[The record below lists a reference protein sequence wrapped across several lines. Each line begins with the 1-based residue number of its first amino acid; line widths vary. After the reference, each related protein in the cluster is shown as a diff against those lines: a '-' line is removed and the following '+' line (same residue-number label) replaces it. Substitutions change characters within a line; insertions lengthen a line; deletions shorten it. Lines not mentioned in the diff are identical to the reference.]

1 MIIKT
6 LSLGVNTTNCYI
18 LIDEKTNKAVVI
30 DPADNVN
37 AILSA
42 LDNAEAHLEMI
53 LLTHGHYD
61 HIQALDDLR
70 LATNAPAGIHLEDE
84 EMLYDAKKSH
94 QLYYNGN
101 TKPYNKIDFTF
112 EEGQHFA
119 VGNSPITVMHT
130 PGHSKGSSCFIG
142 NGFII
147 SGDTLFAG
155 SMGRYDLHGGNF
167 TQIMASLTR
176 LQGIDGNPNVYPG
189 HGPATCMDDERRY
202 NPYFLR

>member
-1 MIIKT
+1 MLIKT
-6 LSLGVNTTNCYI
+6 LPLGVNATNCYI
-18 LIDEKTNKAVVI
+18 VIDEETNKATVI

-42 LDNAEAHLEMI
+42 LDKETCSLEMI

-70 LATNAPAGIHLEDE
+70 VATNAPAGIHTEDE
-84 EMLYDAKKSH
+84 EMLYDAEKSH

-101 TKPYNKIDFTF
+101 TAPYRKIDFTF
-112 EEGQHFA
+112 EEGKQFTI
-119 VGNSPITVMHT
+119 GNSTITVMHT
-130 PGHSKGSSCFIG
+130 PGHSKGSSCFVG
-142 NGFII
+142 DGVII

-167 TQIMASLTR
+167 SQIMTSLKR
-176 LQGIDGNPNVYPG
+176 LQNVDGNPVVYPG
-189 HGPATCMDDERRY
+189 HGPATCMDDERKY